1 MSHLKP
7 RILQD
12 VYQKSGKGTTPFR
25 LAQTRLNLRHTS
37 EWRIPFSIITRTL
50 IIAWASWA
58 LVLGAAVAPTTQT
71 LAAGVSEEERARL
84 EAQLKELETQIDA
97 YEGQISGYQK
107 QGKSLSG
114 EIGTLNSK
122 IAKLNLQ
129 IKAIDL
135 SLKDLDSKIVDT
147 QDRIQDTEA
156 SLNKN
161 QVALAEL
168 IKNLHA
174 TDKASMMEVFLAN
187 PKLSDF
193 FGNLNNISLL
203 QNSVRDT
210 IAEMKTLQ
218 SQLKNEKEQYALARA
233 DAATI
238 KQYQAAQ
245 KIEADKTKQ
254 TKNSI
259 LVATKGQ
266 EAKYQTLLKQTE
278 ATAAQIRARIFSLL
292 GGGQISFGDA
302 YQYAKTA
309 SNATG
314 VRASLILAVLDRE
327 SALGKNVGRCSYQS
341 SMSPANQPVYLQI
354 VNELGIDPDSVK
366 VSCAILSDGAYGG
379 AMGPAQFMPTTWT
392 MYKDRIAAA
401 TGNNPPSPW
410 NNADAFMA
418 TALYM
423 KDAGAGPSIEAD
435 RKAAARYYA
444 GGNWSRYL
452 WTYGQAV
459 VSRAAQFEA
468 DIATLIGN

>member
-1 MSHLKP
+1 MSYLKP
-7 RILQD
+7 RVLQD
-12 VYQKSGKGTTPFR
+12 MYQKSGKGITPFR
-25 LAQTRLNLRHTS
+25 LPNARLNLRHAK
-37 EWRIPFSIITRTL
+37 EWRIPFSLIARTL

-58 LVLGAAVAPTTQT
+58 LVLGAVVAPTTQT
-71 LAAGVSEEERARL
+71 LAAGVTDDERAKL
-84 EAQLKELETQIDA
+84 EAQLKELEGQIDQ
-97 YEGQISGYQK
+97 YEGQITSYQK

-135 SLKDLDSKIVDT
+135 SLKDLDGKIVDT
-147 QDRIQDTEA
+147 QGRIQETET
-156 SLNKN
+156 SLTKN
-161 QVALAEL
+161 RAVLAEL

-174 TDKASMMEVFLAN
+174 SDSASMMEVFLTN

-193 FGNLNNISLL
+193 FGNLNNLSLL
-203 QNSVRDT
+203 QSNVRDT
-210 IAEMKTLQ
+210 INQMKTLQ
-218 SQLKNEKEQYALARA
+218 DQLKDQKEQYALARA

-245 KIEADKTKQ
+245 KLEADKTKQ
-254 TKNSI
+254 TKNSV
-259 LVATKGQ
+259 LAATKGQ
-266 EAKYQTLLKQTE
+266 EAKYQTLLKQTQ

-302 YQYAKTA
+302 YQYAKAA
-309 SNATG
+309 SSATG

-327 SALGKNVGRCSYQS
+327 SALGKNVGRCTYQAA
-341 SMSPANQPVYLQI
+341 MSPTNQPIFLQI
-354 VNELGIDPDSVK
+354 LSELGIAPDSVK
-366 VSCAILSDGAYGG
+366 VSCAIISDGAYGG
-379 AMGPAQFMPTTWT
+379 AMGPAQFMPSTWVL
-392 MYKDRIAAA
+392 YKDRIAKA
-401 TGNNPPSPW
+401 TGHNPPSPW

-423 KDAGAGPSIEAD
+423 KDAGAGPSVDAD

-459 VSRAAQFEA
+459 VTRAAQFEE